1 MARYQIP
8 PDPRDSKRK
17 DSPEKRP
24 RRLRQDSQEP
34 IPWRWLGL
42 GVLVTVVSIAIALA
56 LVNSLLDRAPLEAA
70 PVEPTLIILTAPPS
84 PIPSPTSPLPTP
96 SPIPTFTPI
105 PTPDTAV
112 APPEVTVGYYAQV
125 ANTDGFGINLRGG
138 PSTSNAQ
145 ITVVDEGTLVLVIGG
160 PEVDEANDRLW
171 WQLQL
176 DDGSEGW
183 AVGDFLIPAAG
194 P

>member
-8 PDPRDSKRK
+8 PDPRDPKS

-42 GVLVTVVSIAIALA
+42 GLIVTVISIGLSLA
-56 LVNSLLDRAPLEAA
+56 LVNSLLARPPLEAA
-70 PVEPTLIILTAPPS
+70 PIEPTLIVLTAPPS

-112 APPEVTVGYYAQV
+112 APPEITVGFYALV

-138 PSTSNAQ
+138 PSTSNAL
-145 ITVVDEGTLVLVIGG
+145 IDLVDEGALVLVIGG
-160 PEVDEANDRLW
+160 PEADEANNRLW

-176 DDGSEGW
+176 EDGTEGW
-183 AVGDFLIPAAG
+183 AAGEFLVPAAG

>member
-8 PDPRDSKRK
+8 PDPRDPKN
-17 DSPEKRP
+17 DPPEKRP

-42 GVLVTVVSIAIALA
+42 GLVVTVISIALSLM
-56 LVNSLLDRAPLEAA
+56 LVNSLLTRPPLEAA
-70 PVEPTLIILTAPPS
+70 PIEPTLIILTAPPS
-84 PIPSPTSPLPTP
+84 PVPSPTSPLPTP

-112 APPEVTVGYYAQV
+112 APPEITVGFYALV

-145 ITVVDEGTLVLVIGG
+145 ITVVNEGTLVLVIGG
-160 PEVDEANDRLW
+160 PELDEANDRLW

-176 DDGSEGW
+176 EDGTEGW
-183 AVGDFLIPAAG
+183 SVGEILLPAAG